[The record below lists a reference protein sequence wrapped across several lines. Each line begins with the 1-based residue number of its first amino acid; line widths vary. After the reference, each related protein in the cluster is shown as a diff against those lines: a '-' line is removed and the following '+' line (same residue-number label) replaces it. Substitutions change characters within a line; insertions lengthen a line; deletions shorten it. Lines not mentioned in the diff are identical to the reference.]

1 MGRDA
6 TPDPGLERGS
16 ENPTFWAKATIM
28 NNKGLVFRRGDYVHT
43 ADDARLM
50 RVLGRVG
57 TMALCSDGEHLYW
70 YEGRE
75 LRDPPWATADVG
87 WWQHAQK

>member
-1 MGRDA
+1 MPRQIQALKGVPKIPRSGR
-6 TPDPGLERGS
+6 
-16 ENPTFWAKATIM
+16 KATIM
-28 NNKGLVFRRGDYVHT
+28 NNKGLLFRRGDCVHT
-43 ADDARLM
+43 PDDARLM
-50 RVLGRVG
+50 RVLDKVG